1 MSRQSRF
8 VMVGSACLVVAFGA
22 GPLIQA
28 DGAGDGSVNGIIW
41 VANRNAQ
48 TIQAFDADSGAVVHT
63 VSMAPNSQPGDLAFA
78 KGKVYVAE
86 EFGTPPA
93 IAVVDAGTGVVVNR
107 IVLAAGSR
115 PHHVHASVGGNFVA
129 VGLFGTDRVAVID
142 TRDDTMLGP
151 WDSNPATTNGR
162 VHAGVF
168 SKDGNT
174 LYLASDA
181 SNEVIAMD
189 PRTGAVVWRMSI
201 PGAHELIVTH
211 DGKSAIVSRR
221 TANKLAIINLEDST
235 QPYRDV
241 LTLALPDTLAFSAN
255 QKLLTVGLRTSPA
268 TVAVV
273 DTRTFGPPELVA
285 LSAEPGTI
293 AGHQWT
299 SPSGRYT
306 FAAFEGGVSPG
317 VAVIDHAAG
326 HQVVQRFLYPGRPHG
341 VDHGRD

>member
-1 MSRQSRF
+1 MMFAS
-8 VMVGSACLVVAFGA
+8 VIAWPGA
-22 GPLIQA
+22 GGRIQA
-28 DGAGDGSVNGIIW
+28 TDAGGNSVNGLIW
-41 VANRNAQ
+41 AANRGAH
-48 TIQAFDADSGAVVHT
+48 TIRGFDADTGGVVHT
-63 VSMAPNSQPGDLAFA
+63 VSMAPNSQPGDLAVA

-93 IAVVDAGTGVVVNR
+93 IAIVDAATGVVLNR
-107 IVLAAGSR
+107 ILLPAGSR
-115 PHHVHASVGGNFVA
+115 PHHVHASVGGNLVA

-142 TRDDTMLGP
+142 TRDDTLLGP
-151 WDSNPATTNGR
+151 WDSNPATTTGR

-189 PRTGAVVWRMSI
+189 PRTGDVFWRMAV
-201 PGAHELIVTH
+201 PGAHELVVTH

-221 TANKLAIINLEDST
+221 TANRLAVINLEDPT

-241 LTLALPDTLAFSAN
+241 LTLSLPDTLSLSAN
-255 QKLLTVGLRTSPA
+255 EKLLTVGLRTSPA

-273 DTRTFGPPELVA
+273 DTQTFGPPELVT
-285 LSAEPGTI
+285 LSAEAGTI

-306 FAAFEGGVSPG
+306 FAAFEGGASPG

-326 HQVVQRFLYPGRPHG
+326 HHVVQRFLYPGRPHG
-341 VDHGRD
+341 VDHGHQ

>member
-8 VMVGSACLVVAFGA
+8 AMVVLACLVAWSGA
-22 GPLIQA
+22 SPLIQA
-28 DGAGDGSVNGIIW
+28 DGAGDEPANGIIW
-41 VANRNAQ
+41 VANRGVH
-48 TIQAFDADSGAVVHT
+48 TIRAFDADSGAIVHT
-63 VSMAPNSQPGDLAFA
+63 VPMAPNSQPGDLAFA

-93 IAVVDAGTGVVVNR
+93 IAIVDAATGTVINR
-107 IVLAAGSR
+107 ILLPAGSR
-115 PHHVHASVGGNFVA
+115 PHHVHASAGGNLVSF
-129 VGLFGTDRVAVID
+129 GLFGTDRVAVVD
-142 TRDDTMLGP
+142 TRGDTLLGP
-151 WDSNPATTNGR
+151 WDSNSGTTSGR
-162 VHAGVF
+162 IHAGVF
-168 SKDGNT
+168 AQDGNT

-181 SNEVIAMD
+181 SHEVIAMD
-189 PRTGAVVWRMSI
+189 PRTGDVFWRMPV

-221 TANKLAIINLEDST
+221 TANKLAVINLEDPT

-241 LTLALPDTLAFSAN
+241 LDLLLPDTLALSAN
-255 QKLLTVGLRTSPA
+255 EKLLTVGLRTSPA
-268 TVAVV
+268 QVAVV
-273 DTRTFGPPELVA
+273 DARTFGPPTLVT

-299 SPSGRYT
+299 SPSGRFT
-306 FAAFEGGVSPG
+306 FAAFEGGASPG

-341 VDHGRD
+341 VDHGRQ

>member
-8 VMVGSACLVVAFGA
+8 AMVVLGCLVAWSGA

-28 DGAGDGSVNGIIW
+28 DGAGDEPVNGIIW
-41 VANRNAQ
+41 VANRGTHA
-48 TIQAFDADSGAVVHT
+48 IRAFDADNGAIVHT
-63 VSMAPNSQPGDLAFA
+63 VAMAPNSQPGDLAFA

-93 IAVVDAGTGVVVNR
+93 IAIVDAATGTVINR
-107 IVLAAGSR
+107 ILLPAGSR
-115 PHHVHASVGGNFVA
+115 PHHVHASVGGNLVSF
-129 VGLFGTDRVAVID
+129 GLFGTDRVAVVD
-142 TRDDTMLGP
+142 TRDDTLLGP
-151 WDSNPATTNGR
+151 WDSNTGTTNGR
-162 VHAGVF
+162 IHAGVF
-168 SKDGNT
+168 SKDGRT

-181 SNEVIAMD
+181 SNQVIAMD
-189 PRTGAVVWRMSI
+189 PRTGDVFWRMPV

-221 TANKLAIINLEDST
+221 TANKLAVINLEDPT

-241 LTLALPDTLAFSAN
+241 LDVTLPDTFALSAN
-255 QKLLTVGLRTSPA
+255 EKLLTVGLRTSPA

-273 DTRTFGPPELVA
+273 DTGTFDSPTLVT

-293 AGHQWT
+293 AAHQWT
-299 SPSGRYT
+299 SPSGRFT
-306 FAAFEGGVSPG
+306 FAAFEGGASPG

-341 VDHGRD
+341 VDHGRQ